1 MQESKSLNE
10 GYRYEVLL
18 QAIDFF
24 TQRFSLEQIEN
35 YAFEFANEI
44 LTLHS
49 SALFVYEEE
58 AYVLKNSRLYEEK
71 AYSIPLSQALEE
83 IPVLH
88 GDIII
93 DQMNRFFS
101 QETIEKFNIKLVIP
115 LIMDDFLY
123 GFIISNGKILS
134 QFDEDDWIIAR
145 TLTKLFGSS
154 FENSRQLTELN
165 QKNKQL
171 DQKIFNLFA
180 INQSAKSLL
189 SEVDMNRLYILAT
202 DIFSEITCSKVTSF
216 GIYDT
221 HSGSIKVLGYRNVS
235 NYLSISTELRLCDTA
250 YKGKH
255 LVLHLE
261 RDLEIVKSI
270 FENWQ
275 EFYVLETKYIVL
287 LVKDTIL
294 GVVTLSEAVNE
305 RIYDESTF
313 ELVETLA
320 SFTHIAISN
329 ALMFKELVTQHERVE
344 KKFNILDMLNKTIQN
359 INAGVTIEEIS
370 RLTLKVLELNF
381 GITKAFFAYKQPEG
395 YKANYTLGLKE
406 QTKVFILNDN
416 WEKACYGEMIL
427 DFQQDTLHHFFD
439 RDFAEEVGSSNC
451 VVIAP
456 IFSAYG
462 GTEEDTYPKGFLVVL
477 ETYDSLKEEEILLI
491 DTITKNISPVIYQMD
506 SNKKLQ
512 EEYIKD
518 PLQQFIDATA
528 IKLEEKRDY
537 ELDFY
542 LYYKVV
548 AINPFKRAED
558 FFVEGEACYQINN
571 FIFVLTYDELED
583 KSFCRCPDFETIEE
597 VIDFDYLLHYIPR

>member
-1 MQESKSLNE
+1 MQESRLSNK

-24 TQRFSLEQIEN
+24 TQRFSLEQISH
-35 YAFEFANEI
+35 YAFEFTNEI

-58 AYVLKNSRLYEEK
+58 QYVLKNSRLYDAE

-88 GDIII
+88 GDIIV
-93 DQMNRFFS
+93 DYMERFLS
-101 QETIEKFNIKLVIP
+101 QETIETFNIKLVIP

-123 GFIISNGKILS
+123 GFIISNGKTLS
-134 QFDEDDWIIAR
+134 PFDEDDWIIAR

-154 FENSRQLTELN
+154 FENSRQVTELN

-189 SEVDMNRLYILAT
+189 SEVNLDRLYILAT

-221 HSGSIKVLGYRNVS
+221 YSKSIKVLGYRNVS
-235 NYLSISTELRLCDTA
+235 NYLSISTELRLCDTV
-250 YKGKH
+250 YKGKQ

-275 EFYVLETKYIVL
+275 EFYLLETKYIVL

-329 ALMFKELVTQHERVE
+329 ALMFKELVVQHERIK

-359 INAGVTIEEIS
+359 INAGVNIEEIS

-381 GITKAFFAYKQPEG
+381 GITKAFFAYKVPKG
-395 YKANYTLGLKE
+395 YKVNYTLGLK
-406 QTKVFILNDN
+406 QQANTFILNDK

-427 DFQQDTLHHFFD
+427 DFQQDTLHQFFD
-439 RDFAEEVGSSNC
+439 SDVAEELGSSNC
-451 VVIAP
+451 VMIAP
-456 IFSAYG
+456 IFNAYSA
-462 GTEEDTYPKGFLVVL
+462 TEEETYPKGFLVVL
-477 ETYDSLKEEEILLI
+477 ETHSSLKEEEILLI

-506 SNKKLQ
+506 TNKKLQ

-518 PLQQFIDATA
+518 PLQQLIDAVA
-528 IKLEEKRDY
+528 IKLEERRDY
-537 ELDFY
+537 ALDFY
-542 LYYKVV
+542 VYYKVV
-548 AINPFKRAED
+548 AMNPFEKRED
-558 FFVEGEACYQINN
+558 FFVDGEACYQINN
-571 FIFVLTYDELED
+571 FIFILTYDELQD
-583 KSFCRCPDFETIEE
+583 KTFCKCPDFETIEE
-597 VIDFDYLLHYIPR
+597 LTEFDFLLHYIPR